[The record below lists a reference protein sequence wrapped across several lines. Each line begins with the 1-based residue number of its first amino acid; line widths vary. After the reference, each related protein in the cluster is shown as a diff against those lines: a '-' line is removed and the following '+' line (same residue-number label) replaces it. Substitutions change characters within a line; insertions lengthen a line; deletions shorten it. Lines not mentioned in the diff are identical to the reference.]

1 MPEIESIESS
11 SPAFR
16 RILVALDASP
26 HSQAALDMA
35 VRLAMGFEATLE
47 GLFIKDENLL
57 RAARLPLAEEVR
69 SHTLPPKN
77 LNDRRVKRQLRYQAE
92 QAEAALQ
99 QVAER
104 AEVEHTFRVVEG
116 QVTRELLK
124 AAQEADLLALGKT
137 STTSSRRRLGTTCET
152 VLSEAPGPVLVL
164 RKAIQRHQPVLTYY
178 DGSEAA
184 ATTLRVAAQLA
195 LHAGNRLLKVLLPAT
210 DEAETSRLRKEVH
223 NQYADLVPQLEIRL
237 LTDTEINRLAALS
250 RHEGPCLFVLP
261 ADCTPLKD
269 TPHQRFLYEA
279 DCPLLVVR

>member
-1 MPEIESIESS
+1 MPDLES

-35 VRLAMGFEATLE
+35 VQLAVGFEATLE
-47 GLFIKDENLL
+47 GLFIEDENLL
-57 RAARLPLAEEVR
+57 QAARLPIVEEVR

-92 QAEAALQ
+92 RAEAALQ
-99 QVAER
+99 QAAER

-124 AAQEADLLALGKT
+124 AAQEADLLAMGKT
-137 STTSSRRRLGTTCET
+137 STTSSRWRLGTTCET
-152 VLSEAPGPVLVL
+152 ILSEAPGPVLVL
-164 RKAIQRHQPVLTYY
+164 RQAIQQRQPVLTYY
-178 DGSEAA
+178 DGSETA

-195 LHAGNRLLKVLLPAT
+195 LHAGNSVLKVFLPAK
-210 DEAETSRLRKEVH
+210 DDAESSRLRKEVY
-223 NQYADLVPQLEIRL
+223 NQYGDVIPHLQVRL
-237 LTDTEINRLAALS
+237 LTEAEVNRLAALT
-250 RHEGPCLFVLP
+250 RQEGPCLTVLP
-261 ADCTPLKD
+261 GNSTPFENAA
-269 TPHQRFLYEA
+269 HQRFLYEA

>member
-1 MPEIESIESS
+1 MPELESS
-11 SPAFR
+11 PPFR

-47 GLFIKDENLL
+47 GLFIEDENVLQ
-57 RAARLPLAEEVR
+57 AARLPIAEEVR
-69 SHTLPPKN
+69 SHTLPPKS

-92 QAEAALQ
+92 RAEAALQ

-152 VLSEAPGPVLVL
+152 ILSEASGPVLVL
-164 RKAIQRHQPVLTYY
+164 RQAIQRHQPVLTYY
-178 DGSEAA
+178 DGSETA

-195 LHAGNRLLKVLLPAT
+195 INAGNSVLKVFLPAT
-210 DEAETSRLRKEVH
+210 DDAEPDRLRKEVYE
-223 NQYADLVPQLEIRL
+223 QYADLVPQLQVRL
-237 LTDTEINRLAALS
+237 LTETEINRLAALT
-250 RHEGPCLFVLP
+250 RQEGPCLFVLP
-261 ADCTPLKD
+261 GDCTPFEN